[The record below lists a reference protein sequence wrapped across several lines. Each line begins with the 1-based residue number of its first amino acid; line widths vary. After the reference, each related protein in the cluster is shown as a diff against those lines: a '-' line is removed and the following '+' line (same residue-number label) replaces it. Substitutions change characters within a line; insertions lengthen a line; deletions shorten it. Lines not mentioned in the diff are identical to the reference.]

1 MLDFASHWL
10 MIKFGIGLC
19 MPDRIPATCGNCGR
33 GELHLNPR
41 DKHLWGFLCYESAAI
56 LAVFIVIIFIIVI
69 LAVIT

>member
-1 MLDFASHWL
+1 
-10 MIKFGIGLC
+10 